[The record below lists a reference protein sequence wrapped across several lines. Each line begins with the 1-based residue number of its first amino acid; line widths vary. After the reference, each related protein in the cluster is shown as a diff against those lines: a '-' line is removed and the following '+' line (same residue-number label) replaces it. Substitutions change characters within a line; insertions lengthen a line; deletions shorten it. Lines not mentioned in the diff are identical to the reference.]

1 MKLLPFDLSGLVG
14 FNRISTNY
22 QIDEQAGQFAE
33 FNASATTVQAIIS
46 KKLLFFTPYAGVG
59 VNIVRSNFVLN
70 GIYDLGNGETTRPNP
85 IDFAFDG
92 SGGPRFTVGARVK
105 ILWVLALNVDYT
117 IQKYNTLS
125 VGLGLNI
132 R

>member
-1 MKLLPFDLSGLVG
+1 MILSGLVG
-14 FNRISTNY
+14 FNRNLLTNY

-46 KKLLFFTPYAGVG
+46 KKTIYFSRLMRVLEW
-59 VNIVRSNFVLN
+59 NIVRSNFVLN

-105 ILWVLALNVDYT
+105 N
-117 IQKYNTLS
+117 S
-125 VGLGLNI
+125 LGI
-132 R
+132 GFKC